1 MHIGRSPTRFVLFPK
16 ALYVC
21 AVPADIFVL
30 TKPTTMSSVSD
41 YPAQPARRRGVTFG
55 LVLIIIG
62 AIILLKSLGA
72 IAPFDVDLGFPFI
85 MIAIGVVVGLRS
97 RFRSPAWV
105 ILVLI
110 GVANA
115 IPEFRIGRME
125 SDEVAVAIAFIFLGA
140 YVMRR
145 RRWQTTPADVLPDW
159 RQPSF
164 GGEGS
169 AAGFRPGYG
178 GTQAG
183 APYVGEGPRTINT
196 FALFS
201 GRKEIITSKD
211 FRGGR
216 VASVFGGTQLNLMNA
231 DSTMQHIVLD
241 VTAALGGVEIVIP
254 SHWEL
259 VNEIDAIFGG
269 VDDARMMR
277 TQPTES
283 SRTLVIRGF
292 CLMGGV
298 EIKSY

>member
-1 MHIGRSPTRFVLFPK
+1 MQTASTLNLTP
-16 ALYVC
+16 
-21 AVPADIFVL
+21 AVP
-30 TKPTTMSSVSD
+30 K
-41 YPAQPARRRGVTFG
+41 RRGVTFG
-55 LVLIIIG
+55 LVLIIVG
-62 AIILLKSLGA
+62 AVILLKSIGA
-72 IAPFDVDLGFPFI
+72 IAPFDIDLGFPFI
-85 MIAIGVVVGLRS
+85 MIALGVVIGLRS
-97 RFRSPAWV
+97 RFRNPAWI
-105 ILVLI
+105 ILLLI

-125 SDEVAVAIAFIFLGA
+125 SDDVAVAIGFIFLGA

-145 RRWQTTPADVLPDW
+145 RRWQATSVDAAEDW
-159 RQPSF
+159 RTPPSLGDKVANAF
-164 GGEGS
+164 GDS
-169 AAGFRPGYG
+169 RPGYD
-178 GTQAG
+178 AAAAN
-183 APYVGEGPRTINT
+183 APYIGEGPRTINS

-231 DSTMQHIVLD
+231 NSTARHIVID

-269 VDDARMMR
+269 VDDGRMVR

-283 SRTLVIRGF
+283 SKTLVIRGF
-292 CLMGGV
+292 CMMGGV